1 MMPTGRIQGPEDR
14 ERKAILYPVRERPDQ
29 SLVERATESSEA
41 LEELCDYYIPKI
53 YGYVLRRVGR
63 VQDAEDI
70 TSTVF
75 EKMLANLDSFDPGK
89 ASFST
94 WLYRIALNCI
104 TDHWRARGRKKESFM
119 EDELFVAGVSDG
131 GIERLDAYVA
141 LVELLRTL
149 PAKYQEAVTLRY
161 FGEMSVAEVAR
172 ALDITETA
180 ASKRILRGLEDLRKR
195 SSGSALESLL

>member
-1 MMPTGRIQGPEDR
+1 
-14 ERKAILYPVRERPDQ
+14 
-29 SLVERATESSEA
+29 
-41 LEELCDYYIPKI
+41 
-53 YGYVLRRVGR
+53 VLRRVGR

-75 EKMLANLDSFDPGK
+75 EKMLANLDTFDPGK

-119 EDELFVAGVSDG
+119 EDELFAAGVSDG

-149 PAKYQEAVTLRY
+149 PTKYQEAVTLRY

-172 ALDITETA
+172 ALGITETA
-180 ASKRILRGLEDLRKR
+180 ASKRILRGLDELRKR